1 MARKLRTGGS
11 TSATQLDRTKKY
23 KYNDAGTLTEFTGDE
38 GATDIVF
45 TGSKSNLRRIA
56 DLERNVSIL
65 AAQVKTTDG
74 AATDA
79 DDSSFPIKF
88 TDAARF
94 KDSARFDDAVDINAN
109 VDISAQIT
117 ISGQTTIGGGYG
129 STGVTLSADGDLSMD
144 GNAVVD
150 GSITLGGGYGST
162 GVTISAAG
170 AISADGLITAAGG
183 ISVSGGTA
191 TITTADIN
199 GGAIDGTAIG
209 ASSASTVAATTL
221 TTTGNATIG
230 GNLTVSGTT
239 TTVNS
244 NVVEIGDSTITLNSD
259 ETGAP
264 SENGGIE
271 IERGTSTNVSFL
283 WNETDDQWT
292 LGTQTLES
300 GSLLPAADE
309 TYDLGS
315 SSLKWRDLHLS
326 GSTINLGGASIS
338 ASGANLSI
346 GGSGEL
352 DANAST
358 STRLK
363 NTRTVTIAG
372 SATGSTTFNG
382 GSDVTITLTP
392 ANDAI
397 TLGTHT
403 AGNYVAGGATAGNG
417 LSGSVSSE
425 GGTFT
430 VTSNATT
437 AATANTLAYRNGSG
451 GLVCQGLNA
460 SSGNIITTGYIG
472 IDSGDHIAMTV
483 NSHHNHVVNGTTRLR
498 VDTAGID
505 VTGAIIATGDVTAYS
520 DMRLKENVEP
530 ITDALEK
537 IKAITGVHYDMHD
550 KDGNHMGKSVGV
562 IAQAVQEVLPDAVHE
577 DEDGFLAVK
586 YGNLFG
592 LAVEAIKQL
601 NAGLADAHEQISANR
616 AEIAQM
622 HEKMAGFQET
632 LDTMMANLAKEKAD
646 RG

>member
-1 MARKLRTGGS
+1 MARKLRSGGA
-11 TSATQLDRTKKY
+11 TSATQLDRTKKF
-23 KYNDAGTLTEFTGDE
+23 KYNDAGTLVEFTGNE

-65 AAQVKTTDG
+65 AASLKTTDG

-79 DDSSFPIKF
+79 DDASFPVKF

-183 ISVSGGTA
+183 ITVSGGTA

-244 NVVEIGDSTITLNSD
+244 NVVNIGDSTLTLNSD

-292 LGTQTLES
+292 TGTETIKA
-300 GSLLPAADE
+300 GHILPAADE

-315 SSLKWRDLHLS
+315 ADLKYRDLYLS
-326 GSTINLGGASIS
+326 GSTIKLGGAEIS
-338 ASGANLSI
+338 ASGSNLSI

-358 STRLK
+358 ASRWKTS
-363 NTRTVTIAG
+363 RTFTIDG
-372 SATGSTTFNG
+372 SVDGSVSFNG
-382 GSDVTITLTP
+382 ASNPTLTVTP
-392 ANDAI
+392 ANDAV

-403 AGNYVAGGATAGNG
+403 SGNYVAAGAVAGNG
-417 LSGSVSSE
+417 LSGSAGAE
-425 GGTFT
+425 GATFT

-437 AATANTLAYRNGSG
+437 AASANTIAYRDGSG
-451 GLVCQGLNA
+451 GINSVGLNA
-460 SSGNIITTGYIG
+460 GSGNVLSTGYFGRDANDYIAWSN
-472 IDSGDHIAMTV
+472 DSHSVIFVA
-483 NSHHNHVVNGTTRLR
+483 GTERLR
-498 VDTAGID
+498 VTTSGLDISGSIVADSDITAF
-505 VTGAIIATGDVTAYS
+505 S
-520 DMRLKENVEP
+520 DERLKSNVELIP
-530 ITDALEK
+530 DALAK
-537 IKAITGVHYDMHD
+537 INELDGFTYDMED
-550 KDGNHMGKSVGV
+550 REGNVLGRKTGV
-562 IAQAVQEVLPDAVHE
+562 IAQHVQKVLPEAVVA
-577 DEDGFLAVK
+577 DEDGYLSVA
-586 YGNLFG
+586 YGNMVG
-592 LAVEAIKQL
+592 LLIQGMNEMTANL
-601 NAGLADAHEQISANR
+601 SDAHKTLGMQSDV
-616 AEIAQM
+616 IAQQG
-622 HEKMAGFQET
+622 ETIKKMQKQIDEILEGTIT
-632 LDTMMANLAKEKAD
+632 L
-646 RG
+646 

>member
-23 KYNDAGTLTEFTGDE
+23 KYNDAGTLTEFTGNE

-79 DDSSFPIKF
+79 DDASFPIKF

-162 GVTISAAG
+162 GVTISASG
-170 AISADGLITAAGG
+170 AISADGLITAADG

-191 TITTADIN
+191 TIATADIN
-199 GGAIDGTAIG
+199 GGAIDGTPIG

-244 NVVEIGDSTITLNSD
+244 NVVNIGDSTLTLNSD

-292 LGTQTLES
+292 LGTATLES
-300 GSLLPAADE
+300 GSLVPAADE
-309 TYDLGS
+309 AYDLGT

-338 ASGANLSI
+338 ASGANISL
-346 GGSGEL
+346 GGSGDL
-352 DANAST
+352 DANATTAST
-358 STRLK
+358 LK
-363 NTRTVTIAG
+363 NSRTLEISGAVAG
-372 SATGSTTFNG
+372 TVSFNG
-382 GSDVTITLTP
+382 GADVDISTTQQ
-392 ANDAI
+392 ADSV

-403 AGNYVAGGATAGNG
+403 TGNYVAAGAVAGNG
-417 LSGSVSSE
+417 LSGSAGAE
-425 GGTFT
+425 GATFT

-437 AATANTLAYRNGSG
+437 AASANTIVYRDGSANIN
-451 GLVCQGLNA
+451 CTGLNA
-460 SSGNIITTGYIG
+460 GAGAILTSNYVGRDANDYIAW
-472 IDSGDHIAMTV
+472 SN
-483 NSHHNHVVNGTTRLR
+483 NSHTVAVVNGTERLR
-498 VDTAGID
+498 VTTSGID
-505 VTGAIIATGDVTAYS
+505 VSGSIVADADITAYS
-520 DMRLKENVEP
+520 DERLKSNVELIP
-530 ITDALEK
+530 DALAK
-537 IKAITGVHYDMHD
+537 INELDGFTYDMED
-550 KDGNHMGKSVGV
+550 KEGNTMGRKTGV
-562 IAQAVQEVLPDAVHE
+562 IAQHVQKVLPEAVME
-577 DEDGFLAVK
+577 DEEGYLSVA
-586 YGNLFG
+586 YGNMVG
-592 LAVEAIKQL
+592 LLIQGMNEMTKNL
-601 NAGLADAHEQISANR
+601 GDAHAAIE
-616 AEIAQM
+616 AQGA
-622 HEKMAGFQET
+622 KMNDMK
-632 LDTMMANLAKEKAD
+632 DTMKKMQAQIDALLEKE
-646 RG
+646 

>member
-1 MARKLRTGGS
+1 MARKLRTGGT
-11 TSATQLDRTKKY
+11 TSATALDRTKKY
-23 KYNDAGTLTEFTGDE
+23 KYNDAGTLTEFTGTE

-79 DDSSFPIKF
+79 DDASFPIKF

-162 GVTISAAG
+162 GVTISASG
-170 AISADGLITAAGG
+170 AVSADGLITAAGG

-209 ASSASTVAATTL
+209 ANSASTAAFTTL
-221 TTTGNATIG
+221 STTGNATIG

-244 NVVEIGDSTITLNSD
+244 NVVNIGDSTLTLNSD

-292 LGTQTLES
+292 IGTETLET
-300 GSLLPAADE
+300 GTILPAADE

-315 SSLKWRDLHLS
+315 ESLKFRDLFLS
-326 GSTINLGGASIS
+326 GSTIKLGGATLS
-338 ASGANLSI
+338 ASGESI
-346 GGSGEL
+346 SLGGSGEL

-358 STRLK
+358 ASRWKTSRTFTIDGSVDGSVSFNGASNPTL
-363 NTRTVTIAG
+363 TVT
-372 SATGSTTFNG
+372 
-382 GSDVTITLTP
+382 P
-392 ANDAI
+392 AADAV

-403 AGNYVAGGATAGNG
+403 SGNYVAAGAVAGNG
-417 LSGSVSSE
+417 LSGSAGAE
-425 GGTFT
+425 GATFT

-437 AATANTLAYRNGSG
+437 AASANTIVYRDGSANIN
-451 GLVCQGLNA
+451 CTGLNA
-460 SSGNIITTGYIG
+460 GAGAILTSNYVGRDANDYIAW
-472 IDSGDHIAMTV
+472 SN
-483 NSHHNHVVNGTTRLR
+483 NSHTVAVVNGTERLR
-498 VDTAGID
+498 VTTSGID
-505 VTGAIIATGDVTAYS
+505 VSGSIVADSDITAYS
-520 DMRLKENVEP
+520 DKRLKDEIQVIENPLV
-530 ITDALEK
+530 K
-537 IKAITGVHYDMHD
+537 IQELDGYTYDMKD
-550 KDGNHMGKSVGV
+550 KDGNEMGRKTGV
-562 IAQAVQEVLPDAVHE
+562 IAQDVQKVLPEAVME
-577 DEDGFLAVK
+577 DDDGYLSVA
-586 YGNLFG
+586 YGNMVG
-592 LAVEAIKQL
+592 LLI
-601 NAGLADAHEQISANR
+601 AGINEMTNNLGDAHKAIQ
-616 AEIAQM
+616 AQGA
-622 HEKMAGFQET
+622 KMDEMK
-632 LDTMMANLAKEKAD
+632 DTMKKMQAQIDALLEKE
-646 RG
+646 

>member
-1 MARKLRTGGS
+1 MARKLRSGGA
-11 TSATQLDRTKKY
+11 TSATQLDRTKKF
-23 KYNDAGTLTEFTGDE
+23 KYNDAGTLVEFTGNE

-65 AAQVKTTDG
+65 AASLKTTDG

-79 DDSSFPIKF
+79 DDASFPVKF

-209 ASSASTVAATTL
+209 ANSASTAAFSTV

-244 NVVEIGDSTITLNSD
+244 NVVNIGDSTLTLNSD

-283 WNETDDQWT
+283 WDETNDEWT
-292 LGTQTLES
+292 TGTQTIKA
-300 GSLLPAADE
+300 GHILPAADE

-315 SSLKWRDLHLS
+315 DSLKYRDLYLS
-326 GSTINLGGASIS
+326 GSTIKLGGAEIS
-338 ASGANLSI
+338 ASGSNLSI
-346 GGSGEL
+346 GGTGEL

-358 STRLK
+358 ASRWKTSRTFTIDGSVDGSVSFNGASNPTL
-363 NTRTVTIAG
+363 TVT
-372 SATGSTTFNG
+372 
-382 GSDVTITLTP
+382 P
-392 ANDAI
+392 AADAV

-403 AGNYVAGGATAGNG
+403 SGNYVAAGAVAGNG
-417 LSGSVSSE
+417 LSGSAGAE
-425 GGTFT
+425 GATFT

-437 AATANTLAYRNGSG
+437 AGSANTIAYRDGSG
-451 GLVCQGLNA
+451 GLTSVGLNA
-460 SSGNIITTGYIG
+460 GSGNVIATGYFGRDANDYIAWSN
-472 IDSGDHIAMTV
+472 DSHAVIFVG
-483 NSHHNHVVNGTTRLR
+483 GTERLR
-498 VDTAGID
+498 VNTSGID
-505 VTGAIIATGDVTAYS
+505 VSGSIVADADITAYS
-520 DMRLKENVEP
+520 DERLKSNVELIP
-530 ITDALEK
+530 DALVK
-537 IKAITGVHYDMHD
+537 INELDGFTYDMED
-550 KDGNHMGKSVGV
+550 REGNVLGRKTGV
-562 IAQAVQEVLPDAVHE
+562 IAQHVQKVLPEAVME
-577 DEDGFLAVK
+577 DEDGYLSVA
-586 YGNLFG
+586 YGNMVG
-592 LAVEAIKQL
+592 LLIQGMNEMTKNL
-601 NAGLADAHEQISANR
+601 GDAHQTLGMQSDVIAQQSEQIKKMQ
-616 AEIAQM
+616 AQIDAIL
-622 HEKMAGFQET
+622 EKE
-632 LDTMMANLAKEKAD
+632 
-646 RG
+646 

>member
-23 KYNDAGTLTEFTGDE
+23 KYNDAGTLTEFTGNE

-79 DDSSFPIKF
+79 DDASFPIKF

-170 AISADGLITAAGG
+170 AISADGLITAANG

-191 TITTADIN
+191 TIATADIN
-199 GGAIDGTAIG
+199 GGAIDGTPIG

-221 TTTGNATIG
+221 TTTGDTTIG

-244 NVVEIGDSTITLNSD
+244 NVVNIGDSTLTLNSD
-259 ETGAP
+259 ETGTP

-292 LGTQTLES
+292 LGTATLES
-300 GSLLPAADE
+300 GSLVPAADE
-309 TYDLGS
+309 AYDLGT

-338 ASGANLSI
+338 ASGSNISL
-346 GGSGEL
+346 GGSGDL
-352 DANAST
+352 DANATTAST
-358 STRLK
+358 LK
-363 NTRTVTIAG
+363 NSRTLEISGAVAG
-372 SATGSTTFNG
+372 TVSFNG
-382 GSDVTITLTP
+382 GADVDISTTQQ
-392 ANDAI
+392 ADSV

-403 AGNYVAGGATAGNG
+403 TGNYVAAGAVAGNG
-417 LSGSVSSE
+417 LSGSAGAE
-425 GGTFT
+425 GATFT

-437 AATANTLAYRNGSG
+437 AATANTIAYRDGSANIN
-451 GLVCQGLNA
+451 CTGLNA
-460 SSGNIITTGYIG
+460 GAGAILTSNYVGRDANDYIAW
-472 IDSGDHIAMTV
+472 SN
-483 NSHHNHVVNGTTRLR
+483 NSHTVAVVNGTERLR
-498 VDTAGID
+498 VTTSGID
-505 VTGAIIATGDVTAYS
+505 VSGSIVADADITAYS
-520 DMRLKENVEP
+520 DERLKSNVELIP
-530 ITDALEK
+530 DALAK
-537 IKAITGVHYDMHD
+537 INELDGFTYDMED
-550 KDGNHMGKSVGV
+550 KEGNTMGRKTGV
-562 IAQAVQEVLPDAVHE
+562 IAQHVQKVLPEAVME
-577 DEDGFLAVK
+577 DEEGYLSVA
-586 YGNLFG
+586 YGNMVG
-592 LAVEAIKQL
+592 LLIQGMNEMTANL
-601 NAGLADAHEQISANR
+601 GDAHKTIGAQDAKMEGMKETIKKMQAQIDALL
-616 AEIAQM
+616 
-622 HEKMAGFQET
+622 EKE
-632 LDTMMANLAKEKAD
+632 
-646 RG
+646 

>member
-1 MARKLRTGGS
+1 MARKLRTGGT
-11 TSATQLDRTKKY
+11 TSATQLDRTKKF
-23 KYNDAGTLTEFTGDE
+23 KYNDAGTLVEFTGDE

-65 AAQVKTTDG
+65 AASLKTTDG

-79 DDSSFPIKF
+79 DDASFPVKF

-150 GSITLGGGYGST
+150 GSITLGGGYGSS

-191 TITTADIN
+191 TIATADIN
-199 GGAIDGTAIG
+199 GGAIDGTPIG

-244 NVVEIGDSTITLNSD
+244 NVVNIGDSTLTLNSD

-292 LGTQTLES
+292 IGTQTLET
-300 GSLLPAADE
+300 GTILPAADE

-315 SSLKWRDLHLS
+315 DSLKFRDLFLS
-326 GSTINLGGASIS
+326 GSTIKLGGATLS
-338 ASGANLSI
+338 ASGESI
-346 GGSGEL
+346 SLGGSGEL
-352 DANAST
+352 DANATTASRWKT
-358 STRLK
+358 SRTFTIDGSVDGSVSF
-363 NTRTVTIAG
+363 NGASNPTITVT
-372 SATGSTTFNG
+372 
-382 GSDVTITLTP
+382 P
-392 ANDAI
+392 AADAI

-403 AGNYVAGGATAGNG
+403 SGNYVAAGAVSGNG
-417 LSGSVSSE
+417 LSGSAGAE
-425 GGTFT
+425 GATFT

-437 AATANTLAYRNGSG
+437 AATANTIAYRGGSG
-451 GLVCQGLNA
+451 ELACVGLNA
-460 SSGNIITTGYIG
+460 GSGAILTSNYVGRDANDYIAW
-472 IDSGDHIAMTV
+472 SN
-483 NSHHNHVVNGTTRLR
+483 NSHTVAVVNGTERLR
-498 VDTAGID
+498 VTTSGID
-505 VTGAIIATGDVTAYS
+505 VSGSIVADSDITAYS
-520 DMRLKENVEP
+520 DERLKSEIQVIEEP
-530 ITDALEK
+530 LKK
-537 IKAITGVHYDMHD
+537 IQELDGYTYDMED
-550 KDGNHMGKSVGV
+550 KDGNDMGRKTGV
-562 IAQAVQEVLPDAVHE
+562 IAQHVQKVLPEAVME
-577 DEDGFLAVK
+577 DDDGYLSVA
-586 YGNLFG
+586 YGNMVG
-592 LAVEAIKQL
+592 LLI
-601 NAGLADAHEQISANR
+601 AGINEMTNNLGDAHKAISAQG
-616 AEIAQM
+616 EIIALQREDMKKMQAQIDALL
-622 HEKMAGFQET
+622 EKE
-632 LDTMMANLAKEKAD
+632 
-646 RG
+646 

>member
-1 MARKLRTGGS
+1 MARKLRTGGA

-23 KYNDAGTLTEFTGDE
+23 KYNDAGTLTEFTGNE

-65 AAQVKTTDG
+65 AASLKTTDG

-79 DDSSFPIKF
+79 DDASFPVKF

-244 NVVEIGDSTITLNSD
+244 NVVNIGDSTLTLNSD

-292 LGTQTLES
+292 IGTQTLET
-300 GSLLPAADE
+300 GSILPAADE

-315 SSLKWRDLHLS
+315 ESLKFRDLFLS
-326 GSTINLGGASIS
+326 GSTIKLGGATLS
-338 ASGANLSI
+338 ASGESI
-346 GGSGEL
+346 SLGGSGEL

-358 STRLK
+358 ASRWQTSRTFTIDGSVDGSVSFNGASNPTL
-363 NTRTVTIAG
+363 TVT
-372 SATGSTTFNG
+372 
-382 GSDVTITLTP
+382 P
-392 ANDAI
+392 AADAI

-403 AGNYVAGGATAGNG
+403 SGNYVAAGAVAGNG
-417 LSGSVSSE
+417 LSGSAGAE
-425 GGTFT
+425 GATFT

-437 AATANTLAYRNGSG
+437 AASANTIAYRDGSG
-451 GLVCQGLNA
+451 GLACVGLNA
-460 SSGNIITTGYIG
+460 GAGAILTSNYVGRDANDYIAW
-472 IDSGDHIAMTV
+472 SN
-483 NSHHNHVVNGTTRLR
+483 NSHTVAVVNGTERLR
-498 VDTAGID
+498 VTTSGID
-505 VTGAIIATGDVTAYS
+505 VSGSIVADSDITAYS
-520 DMRLKENVEP
+520 DKRLKDEIQVIDNP
-530 ITDALEK
+530 LAK
-537 IKAITGVHYDMHD
+537 IQELDGYTYDMKD
-550 KDGNHMGKSVGV
+550 KDGNEMGRKTGV
-562 IAQAVQEVLPDAVHE
+562 IAQDVQKVLPEAVME
-577 DEDGFLAVK
+577 DDDGYLSVA
-586 YGNLFG
+586 YGNMVG
-592 LAVEAIKQL
+592 LLI
-601 NAGLADAHEQISANR
+601 AGINEMTNNLGDAHKAIE
-616 AEIAQM
+616 AQGA
-622 HEKMAGFQET
+622 KMDEMK
-632 LDTMMANLAKEKAD
+632 DTMKKMQAQIDALLEKE
-646 RG
+646 

>member
-11 TSATQLDRTKKY
+11 TSSTALERDKKY
-23 KYNDAGTLTEFTGDE
+23 KYNDAGTLTEFTGNE

-74 AATDA
+74 SATDA
-79 DDSSFPIKF
+79 DDASFPIKF

-129 STGVTLSADGDLSMD
+129 STGVTVSADGDLSMD

-162 GVTISAAG
+162 GVTITAAG
-170 AISADGLITAAGG
+170 AVSADGLITAANG

-191 TITTADIN
+191 TIATADIN

-209 ASSASTVAATTL
+209 AGSPSTVAATTL

-244 NVVEIGDSTITLNSD
+244 NVVNIGDSTLTLNSD
-259 ETGAP
+259 ETGTP

-271 IERGTSTNVSFL
+271 IERGTSTNVSFI
-283 WNETDDQWT
+283 WNETDDEWT
-292 LGTQTLES
+292 TGTETIKA
-300 GSLLPAADE
+300 GHLLPAADE

-315 SSLKWRDLHLS
+315 DDLKYRDLFLS
-326 GSTINLGGASIS
+326 GSTIKLGGATLS
-338 ASGANLSI
+338 ASGSNVSL
-346 GGSGEL
+346 GGGDI

-358 STRLK
+358 ASRWQTSRTFTIDGSVDGSVSFNGASNPTL
-363 NTRTVTIAG
+363 TVT
-372 SATGSTTFNG
+372 
-382 GSDVTITLTP
+382 P
-392 ANDAI
+392 AADAV

-403 AGNYVAGGATAGNG
+403 AGNYVAAGAVAGNG
-417 LSGSVSSE
+417 LSGSAGAE
-425 GGTFT
+425 GATFT

-437 AATANTLAYRNGSG
+437 AASANTIVYRDGSANIN
-451 GLVCQGLNA
+451 CTGLNA
-460 SSGNIITTGYIG
+460 GAGAILTSNYVGRDANDYIAW
-472 IDSGDHIAMTV
+472 SN
-483 NSHHNHVVNGTTRLR
+483 NSHTVAVVNGTERLR
-498 VDTAGID
+498 VTTSGID
-505 VTGAIIATGDVTAYS
+505 VSGSIVADSDITAYS
-520 DMRLKENVEP
+520 DERLKSNVQLIEG
-530 ITDALEK
+530 ALAK
-537 IKAITGVHYDMHD
+537 VNDLDGFTYDMED
-550 KDGNHMGKSVGV
+550 KEGNVIGRKTGV
-562 IAQAVQEVLPDAVHE
+562 IAQHVQKVLPEAVIE
-577 DEDGFLAVK
+577 DEDGYLSVA
-586 YGNLFG
+586 YGNMMG
-592 LAVEAIKQL
+592 LAINAIKEL
-601 NAGLADAHEQISANR
+601 SSALAETNKQFTANS
-616 AEIAQM
+616 
-622 HEKMAGFQET
+622 EKMDDMKA
-632 LDTMMANLAKEKAD
+632 TMKKMQAQIDALLEKE
-646 RG
+646 